1 MKLLRGNLKDQLI
14 WCRRAQWGLLAMLLV
29 MGGGIYLLW
38 IRPENARLDLA
49 HQRIATAESELQ
61 QDQDRAKNLPKV
73 ELEIAGLRQRVA
85 RFDKELPR
93 QLDLAQ
99 FINDVTRISQD
110 ASLKNLSWHLDSKAR
125 QSDQFTEL
133 PILFSFEGDF
143 QSGVLQFLRGTE
155 DMQRLTRVR
164 KLDLRSDDAH
174 DGLVKAEVT
183 MNIYFGEE

>member
-1 MKLLRGNLKDQLI
+1 MKLLHGNLKEQLI
-14 WCRRAQWGLLAMLLV
+14 WYRRAQWGLLAVLLV
-29 MGGGIYLLW
+29 VGGGICLFW
-38 IRPENARLDLA
+38 IRPENARLNLA
-49 HQRIATAESELQ
+49 QQRTATAESELQ

-73 ELEIAGLRQRVA
+73 ETEIAGLCLRVA
-85 RFDKELPR
+85 RLDKELPR

-110 ASLKNLSWHLDSKAR
+110 ASLKKLSWHLDSRAR

-143 QSGVLQFLRGTE
+143 QSGVLQFLRNTE

-164 KLDLRSDDAH
+164 KLELRSDNAH
-174 DGLVKAEVT
+174 YGMVKAEVT